1 MPSPSRLPAFE
12 VREQSRSRGS
22 DGSALA
28 SERQAEGVACRQ
40 AHHLAGARDFAVG
53 SPRCSIDGKGGDDM
67 TPTGT
72 ERTTVEAD
80 VLRADDQRFDAMRR
94 GDWTALDAALADDLT
109 YVHSTAR
116 LESKAEHIANL
127 RAGKPHYRGIAPR
140 ERSAR
145 VHGGI
150 GIVNGVSEM
159 HVENAG
165 KEQRFTVRY
174 LAVYAKA
181 GEHWRMIAWQS
192 TRQPDA

>member
-1 MPSPSRLPAFE
+1 
-12 VREQSRSRGS
+12 
-22 DGSALA
+22 
-28 SERQAEGVACRQ
+28 
-40 AHHLAGARDFAVG
+40 
-53 SPRCSIDGKGGDDM
+53 M

-80 VLRADDQRFDAMRR
+80 ILRADDQRFDAMRR

-174 LAVYAKA
+174 LAVYAKIA
-181 GEHWRMIAWQS
+181 ERWRMIAWQS

>member
-1 MPSPSRLPAFE
+1 
-12 VREQSRSRGS
+12 
-22 DGSALA
+22 
-28 SERQAEGVACRQ
+28 
-40 AHHLAGARDFAVG
+40 
-53 SPRCSIDGKGGDDM
+53 M

-80 VLRADDQRFDAMRR
+80 VLRADDQRFDAMQR
-94 GDWTALDAALADDLT
+94 GDWTALDAGLADDLT

-174 LAVYAKA
+174 LAVYAKLA
-181 GEHWRMIAWQS
+181 ERWRMIAWQS